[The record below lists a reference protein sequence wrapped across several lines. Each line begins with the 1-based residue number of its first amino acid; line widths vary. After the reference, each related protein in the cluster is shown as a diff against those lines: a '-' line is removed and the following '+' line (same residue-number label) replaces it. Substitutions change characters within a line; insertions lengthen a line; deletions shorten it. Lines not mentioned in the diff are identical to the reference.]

1 MSTSSGLFSK
11 KVLTMSRQVHQRVK
25 CRHREALQVL
35 GEIEDFIVLKRV
47 L

>member
-1 MSTSSGLFSK
+1 MSISSELFSK

-25 CRHREALQVL
+25 CRYREALQVL
-35 GEIEDFIVLKRV
+35 HEIEDFIVFERV